1 MIPGH
6 RHATL
11 TSEPANAGSKTQPN
25 EPPQNPGRFTQRL
38 FAFCGRVST
47 EDNQEPEASRARQIA
62 QARRILPPEAEIVDE
77 FFDIG
82 NSRSL
87 PWARRP
93 ETARLLIELRSG
105 ANRWNAIVIGEFAR
119 AFGAPIQYSTIYP
132 LLEHFGIELWLP
144 EVGGRVDF
152 TSATTEMLLG
162 MLGGTSKQERALIRT
177 RVREGMTV
185 FARDGSRHLGGRP
198 PYGYLLADGGE
209 HPNPKKRALG
219 QRLHRL
225 EPDPVTAPVVERI
238 FTMFAEGYGL
248 KDIARVLTA
257 ADLPSPSAHDPERNR
272 HRDPRGWGHTAIRSI
287 LLNERYLGR
296 AIWGKQA
303 RTDELFDLDDV
314 AAGYVTR
321 QRWIESDRW
330 VYGPHDAHPA
340 LIDQPLWDAAA
351 ARLARRSPSTRPG
364 TRSPRSTSSPYVLRG
379 LLHCG
384 ICNRKM
390 QGSKSHDILRYRCL
404 ATQTRALPAYL
415 AHHPKSVYVRERD
428 VVTALDRWLPTLADA
443 ELLAASQVPEPALV
457 AQVRNLRHRLTDKAT
472 RNLISAIELGTDPT
486 VIQPRL
492 AELEAE
498 RHGVTRQLTTSSS
511 EEGLTAQE
519 IDCLL
524 DELDGLAEVLTNA
537 APAEKIAIYQALGIR
552 LTYQPADNVIIAT
565 ADLGRVLSGVGGG
578 T

>member
-1 MIPGH
+1 M
-6 RHATL
+6 
-11 TSEPANAGSKTQPN
+11 
-25 EPPQNPGRFTQRL
+25 TQRL

>member
-1 MIPGH
+1 MTP
-6 RHATL
+6 
-11 TSEPANAGSKTQPN
+11 
-25 EPPQNPGRFTQRL
+25 RL
-38 FAFCGRVST
+38 FAFSGRVST
-47 EDNQEPEASRARQIA
+47 EDNQEPEASRARQLA
-62 QARRILPPEAEIVDE
+62 QARRILPPQSQIVEE

-87 PWARRP
+87 PWTRRP
-93 ETARLLIELRSG
+93 ETARLLAELRSG
-105 ANRWNAIVIGEFAR
+105 TNRWNAIVIGEFAR

-177 RVREGMTV
+177 RVRDGMTV
-185 FARDGSRHLGGRP
+185 FAQDGSRHLGGRP
-198 PYGYLLADGGE
+198 PYGYLLADAGE

-238 FTMFAEGYGL
+238 FTMFAEGKGL
-248 KDIARVLTA
+248 KDIATVLTA
-257 ADLPSPSAHDPERNR
+257 SDIPSPSAHDRERNR

-287 LLNERYLGR
+287 LMNERYLGR
-296 AIWGKQA
+296 AVWGKQA

-321 QRWIESDRW
+321 QRWTESDRW

-340 LIDQPLWDAAA
+340 LIDQALWDGAA
-351 ARLARRSPSTRPG
+351 ARLARRSPSARPG
-364 TRSPRSTSSPYVLRG
+364 TRSPRTTSSPYILRG

-384 ICNRKM
+384 ICDRKM
-390 QGSKSHDILRYRCL
+390 QGSKSHDTLRYRCL

-428 VVTALDRWLPTLADA
+428 VVAALDRWLPTLADA
-443 ELLAASQVPEPALV
+443 ELLAASQVPEPPLV
-457 AQVRNLRHRLTDKAT
+457 AQVRNLRHRLTEIDEAT

-492 AELEAE
+492 AELQAA
-498 RHGVTRQLTTSSS
+498 RDGVTRQLSTSPSN
-511 EEGLTAQE
+511 ETLAAQE

-524 DELDGLAEVLTNA
+524 DELGGLAQVLTEA
-537 APAEKIAIYQALGIR
+537 TPAEKVALYQALGLR
-552 LTYQPADNVIIAT
+552 LTYQPADNVVVAT
-565 ADLGRVLSGVGGG
+565 ADLGRVHSGVGGVSATRG
-578 T
+578 TPPWEAWLTAA